1 MERARLVGDDQHA
14 NTISYG
20 DRQGH
25 DQQGL
30 SRAATSRSARPMR
43 IAVFVLLASAS
54 LAAQQGTTKGE
65 FRTYGG
71 DLGSTRHRHAPLDQ
85 INPENFNSLEVAW
98 RFRTES
104 LGSRPDYNLQ
114 TTPLMINGVLYATA
128 GEHRTAIA
136 LNAATGEL
144 LWVHRLEEGRRAPLS
159 SPALRTRGR
168 LLDRRRR
175 GRANLLRHH
184 RLPAGRPRCKDRP
197 GAERLLRR
205 RRRRSQE

>member
-1 MERARLVGDDQHA
+1 
-14 NTISYG
+14 
-20 DRQGH
+20 
-25 DQQGL
+25 
-30 SRAATSRSARPMR
+30 MR

-85 INPENFNSLEVAW
+85 INAENFNSLEVAR
-98 RFRTES
+98 RFRTEN

-159 SPALRTRGR
+159 SRRLSGRGVGYWTGGGGDER
-168 LLDRRRR
+168 IFYVTIACQLVGLDAKT
-175 GRANLLRHH
+175 GRALKDFGVDGAVDLKKDADQELDPVNGEIAWNGELVAY
-184 RLPAGRPRCKDRP
+184 RLP
-197 GAERLLRR
+197 
-205 RRRRSQE
+205 